1 MKRIDVKIIEKLLTE
16 FKEEYPQEVRQ
27 QAFAGQERDL
37 EHVRLLF
44 VENGS
49 LLDLGGG
56 TNTANLV
63 LARLGMRVVVV
74 DIFEQYWNS
83 HFVSGGMAQVR
94 RLFDQEGITLVDA
107 DILSFD
113 YRGHFANSMFDVV
126 VSFSCFEHLHH
137 SPKPML
143 DNCLTLLKPGGS
155 VVFGTPN
162 PVNVYKRIKVLL
174 GKTNHPKFEEF
185 YYHGNPW
192 YGHVRE
198 FSCGDWN
205 TLAAF
210 LNLKETQTHGY
221 NWNLLAHE
229 RFPKIL
235 ARPID
240 RILRLVPSLCTDVY
254 LIGRR

>member
-1 MKRIDVKIIEKLLTE
+1 MDLKRIDTLLTE
-16 FKEEYPQEVRQ
+16 FKQKYPEEVRQ
-27 QAFAGQERDL
+27 QAFAGQERDI
-37 EHVRLLF
+37 EHVKLLF
-44 VENGS
+44 TENGS

-83 HFVSGGMAQVR
+83 HFASGGMAQLR
-94 RLFDQEGITLVDA
+94 RLFDEEHVTLVDG
-107 DILSFD
+107 DILNFD
-113 YRGHFANSMFDVV
+113 YRGHFANSPFDVIA
-126 VSFSCFEHLHH
+126 SFNCFEHLHH

-143 DNCLTLLKPGGS
+143 DDCLTLLKPGGK
-155 VVFGTPN
+155 VVFSTPN
-162 PVNVYKRIKVLL
+162 SVNIYKRIKVLL
-174 GKTNHPKFEEF
+174 GRTNHPQFDHF

-205 TLAAF
+205 TLAGI
-210 LNLKETQTHGY
+210 LNLKDTQMHGY
-221 NWNLLAHE
+221 NWNLLTHK
-229 RFPKIL
+229 RFPRGL

-240 RILRLVPSLCTDVY
+240 RMLRLVPSLCTDVC
-254 LIGRR
+254 LVGRR